1 MERNI
6 DMREAKPDDPIFKIG
21 YVIGEKR
28 TRNSQQELRKLR
40 KAKNEETGKKPKQK
54 ERPNKDI

>member
-1 MERNI
+1 
-6 DMREAKPDDPIFKIG
+6 MREAKPDDPIFKIG

-28 TRNSQQELRKLR
+28 SRNSQQELRKMR
-40 KAKNEETGKKPKQK
+40 KEKNEGTRKKPRQK

>member
-6 DMREAKPDDPIFKIG
+6 EMREAKPDDPIFKIG

-28 TRNSQQELRKLR
+28 SRNSQQELRKLR
-40 KAKNEETGKKPKQK
+40 KAKNEDTRKKPKQK